1 MTLTS
6 ILGLGSRAPYDPADH
21 LDFRGEAITVCAV
34 WAEARDA
41 FLKDPPRAGLLR
53 RSGLVSLARALE
65 ARVAPARAEHPDA
78 HAARLA
84 CLDWIAYTV
93 SRAAALLTREN
104 ARFLDRFVWGY
115 LESTR
120 EFQAFFEARKAGA
133 RITAPQAASLP
144 STRQCFVG
152 CAYGAPSLAALMRG
166 TGGVRGRGRWPVIFI
181 DDEAYAV
188 LGKNRAASRLL
199 WMEAA
204 GAQRG
209 PDGLLQ
215 PAIAEQLVEM
225 SDLGRPGHWPALIVQ
240 RAGGPRYV
248 LHLAAGRRGAGRADL
263 GSDPHWWMG
272 IRGSLMEVLTERQRW
287 GFTPSVADGSW
298 GSFEQL
304 LWHLT
309 MVRPGARTHRKLFSN
324 LPTEIA

>member
-1 MTLTS
+1 MLWPGGQPS
-6 ILGLGSRAPYDPADH
+6 YNPAEH
-21 LDFRGEAITVCAV
+21 LDLRGEAITTCAV

-41 FLKDPPRAGLLR
+41 FLKAPPAWPGLLG
-53 RSGLVSLARALE
+53 RSKLVSLARALE
-65 ARVAPARAEHPDA
+65 ARVAPTRAEHPDA
-78 HAARLA
+78 YAARLA

-93 SRAAALLTREN
+93 SRASALLTRKN

-120 EFQAFFEARKAGA
+120 EFLAFFEARKVGA
-133 RITAPQAASLP
+133 RITTPLAASLP
-144 STRQCFVG
+144 ATRQCLVG

-209 PDGLLQ
+209 QDGLLHT
-215 PAIAEQLVEM
+215 AVAEQLVEM

-240 RAGGPRYV
+240 RADGPRYV
-248 LHLAAGRRGAGRADL
+248 LHLAIGRRGAGRAGL
-263 GSDPHWWMG
+263 GSDPQWWM
-272 IRGSLMEVLTERQRW
+272 RTQGSLMEVLTERQRW
-287 GFTPSVADGSW
+287 GFAPVDDDGSW

-309 MVRPGARTHRKLFSN
+309 VVQPGARTHRKLFSN
-324 LPTEIA
+324 LPAEVA